1 MTQNNSGFLLSSILL
16 ISERLTE
23 SVELNRIVTDVEIF
37 EHIEKPYLTGRIML
51 VDDSSF
57 YENADIQGSE
67 RIQITIESAEEDST
81 PITKTF
87 FVSKVEKI
95 QKVSDSNAQTLMIH
109 LVQDV
114 FYISSLKNINR
125 HYTGSRSNI
134 IGKIAQNFLN
144 KKVFLTGKDR
154 SVIEVIVPN
163 LHPLEAMM
171 WLNSKAVSA
180 RGYPFYLYSTLVGDD
195 FRMENLGDILLRPAL
210 NGGKDEPA
218 FTIAST
224 KAQDTMNVTL
234 QRRIVENHSMNSQ
247 ENLLDLIRTGLI
259 SSNYE
264 YIDTLTENTKSF
276 SYNSRKDLFKKLI
289 QDGIL
294 NEKQKN
300 PQIDF
305 AELIED
311 KTIDKFKPLTCTYVG
326 GSMAFRDSDT
336 AEGFTPFT
344 YNAWSNSYG
353 EYKTGADYKLNV
365 ISATMDA
372 ILKKNPLTINVKGL
386 EFIKGDAHRTIGN
399 NISVAF
405 QSTHNKAPNLVD
417 EKKSGDYLIY
427 SVRHMFKKTV
437 DTYDVSMNCVKIGNL
452 RRAAK

>member
-1 MTQNNSGFLLSSILL
+1 MTQNNSGFLLSSVLL
-16 ISERLTE
+16 VSERLTE

-37 EHIEKPYLTGRIML
+37 EHIEKPYLTGRIM
-51 VDDSSF
+51 VIDDSNF

-67 RIQITIESAEEDST
+67 RIQITIESTEEDST

-95 QKVSDSNAQTLMIH
+95 QKVQDNAQTLMIH
-109 LVQDV
+109 LVEDV

-134 IGKIAQNFLN
+134 IGKIAKNFLN

-163 LHPLEAMM
+163 MHPLEAMM
-171 WLNSKAVSA
+171 WLNKKAASA

-195 FRMENLGDILLRPAL
+195 FIMENLGDILLRPAL
-210 NGGKDEPA
+210 NASKDDAA
-218 FTIAST
+218 FTISSV

-234 QRRIVENHSMNSQ
+234 QRRVIENHNMSSQ
-247 ENLLDLIRTGLI
+247 ENLLDLIRKGLI
-259 SSNYE
+259 SSKFE

-276 SYNSRKDLFKKLI
+276 SYNSRKDVFAKLI
-289 QDGIL
+289 HDGIL
-294 NEKQKN
+294 SNAQPN
-300 PQIDF
+300 PSIDY
-305 AELIED
+305 AELIDD
-311 KTIDKFKPLTCTYVG
+311 KLIETYKSVKSTYVG
-326 GSMAFRDSDT
+326 GSMAYRDSDT

-344 YNAWSNSYG
+344 YNAWNNSYG
-353 EYKTGADYKLNV
+353 EYKTAADYKLNV

-372 ILKKNPLTINVKGL
+372 ILKKNPFTISLNGL

-399 NISVAF
+399 NILIQVQA
-405 QSTHNKAPNLVD
+405 THDQAD
-417 EKKSGDYLIY
+417 DAIDRKKSGSYLIY

-437 DTYDVSMNCVKIGNL
+437 DKYDVSMNCVKIGSL
-452 RRAAK
+452 KRVAR

>member
-1 MTQNNSGFLLSSILL
+1 MTQNNSGFLLSSVLL
-16 ISERLTE
+16 VSERLTE

-37 EHIEKPYLTGRIML
+37 EHIEKPYLTGRMMVI
-51 VDDSSF
+51 DDSNF

-67 RIQITIESAEEDST
+67 RIQITIESTEEDST

-95 QKVSDSNAQTLMIH
+95 QKVQDNAQTLMIH
-109 LVQDV
+109 LVEDV

-163 LHPLEAMM
+163 MHPLEAMM
-171 WLNSKAVSA
+171 WLNKKAASA

-210 NGGKDEPA
+210 NAGKDDAA
-218 FTIAST
+218 FTISSV

-234 QRRIVENHSMNSQ
+234 QRRVIENHNMSSQ
-247 ENLLDLIRTGLI
+247 ENLLDLIRKGLI
-259 SSNYE
+259 SSKFE

-276 SYNSRKDLFKKLI
+276 SYNSRKDVFAKLI
-289 QDGIL
+289 HDGIL
-294 NEKQKN
+294 SNAQPN
-300 PQIDF
+300 PSIDY
-305 AELIED
+305 AELIDD
-311 KTIDKFKPLTCTYVG
+311 KLIETYKSVKSTYVG
-326 GSMAFRDSDT
+326 GSMAYRDSDT

-344 YNAWSNSYG
+344 YNAWNNSYG
-353 EYKTGADYKLNV
+353 EYKTAADYKLNV

-372 ILKKNPLTINVKGL
+372 ILKKNPFTISLNGL

-399 NISVAF
+399 NILIQVQA
-405 QSTHNKAPNLVD
+405 THDQAD
-417 EKKSGDYLIY
+417 DAIDRKKSGSYLIY

-437 DTYDVSMNCVKIGNL
+437 DKYDVSMNCVKIGSL
-452 RRAAK
+452 KRVAK

>member
-1 MTQNNSGFLLSSILL
+1 MTQNNSGFLLSSVLL
-16 ISERLTE
+16 VSERLTE

-37 EHIEKPYLTGRIML
+37 EHIEKPYLTGRIM
-51 VDDSSF
+51 VIDDSNF

-67 RIQITIESAEEDST
+67 RIQITIESTEEDST

-95 QKVSDSNAQTLMIH
+95 QKVQDNAQTLMIH
-109 LVQDV
+109 LVEDV

-163 LHPLEAMM
+163 MHPLEAMM
-171 WLNSKAVSA
+171 WLNKKAASA
-180 RGYPFYLYSTLVGDD
+180 RGYPFYLYSTLVGSD

-210 NGGKDEPA
+210 NAGQDDAA
-218 FTIAST
+218 FTISSV
-224 KAQDTMNVTL
+224 KAQDTVNVTV
-234 QRRIVENHSMNSQ
+234 QRRVIENHNMSSQ
-247 ENLLDLIRTGLI
+247 ENLLDLIRKGLI
-259 SSNYE
+259 SSKFE

-276 SYNSRKDLFKKLI
+276 NYNSRKDVFAKLI
-289 QDGIL
+289 HDGIL
-294 NEKQKN
+294 SDAQPN
-300 PQIDF
+300 PSIDY
-305 AELIED
+305 AELIDD
-311 KTIDKFKPLTCTYVG
+311 KLIETYKSVKSTYVG
-326 GSMAFRDSDT
+326 GSMAYRDSDT

-344 YNAWSNSYG
+344 YNAWNNSYG

-372 ILKKNPLTINVKGL
+372 ILKKNPFTISLNGL

-399 NISVAF
+399 NILIQVQA
-405 QSTHNKAPNLVD
+405 THDKAD
-417 EKKSGDYLIY
+417 DAIDRKKSGSYLIY

-437 DTYDVSMNCVKIGNL
+437 DKYDVSMNCVKIGSL
-452 RRAAK
+452 KRVAK

>member
-1 MTQNNSGFLLSSILL
+1 MTQNNSGFLLSSVLL
-16 ISERLTE
+16 VSERLTE

-37 EHIEKPYLTGRIML
+37 EHIEKPYLTGRMMVI
-51 VDDSSF
+51 DDSNF

-67 RIQITIESAEEDST
+67 RIQITIESTEEDST

-95 QKVSDSNAQTLMIH
+95 QKVQDNAQTLMIH
-109 LVQDV
+109 LVEDV

-163 LHPLEAMM
+163 MHPLEAMM
-171 WLNSKAVSA
+171 WLNKKAASA
-180 RGYPFYLYSTLVGDD
+180 RGYPFYLYSTLVGSD

-210 NGGKDEPA
+210 NAGQDDAA
-218 FTIAST
+218 FTISSV
-224 KAQDTMNVTL
+224 KAQDAMNVTV
-234 QRRIVENHSMNSQ
+234 QRRVIENHNMSSQ
-247 ENLLDLIRTGLI
+247 ENLLDLIRKGLI
-259 SSNYE
+259 SSQFE

-276 SYNSRKDLFKKLI
+276 NYNSRKDVFAKLI
-289 QDGIL
+289 HDGIL
-294 NEKQKN
+294 SDAQPN
-300 PQIDF
+300 PSIDY
-305 AELIED
+305 AELIDD
-311 KTIDKFKPLTCTYVG
+311 KLIETYKSVKSTYVG
-326 GSMAFRDSDT
+326 GSMAYRDSDT

-344 YNAWSNSYG
+344 YNAWNNSYG

-372 ILKKNPLTINVKGL
+372 ILKKNPFTISLNGL
-386 EFIKGDAHRTIGN
+386 EFIKGDAHRHIGN
-399 NISVAF
+399 NIFVQVQAK
-405 QSTHNKAPNLVD
+405 HNKAEETID
-417 EKKSGDYLIY
+417 RKKYGSYLIY

-437 DTYDVSMNCVKIGNL
+437 DKYDVSMNCVKIGSL
-452 RRAAK
+452 KRVAR

>member
-1 MTQNNSGFLLSSILL
+1 MTQNNSGFLLSSVLL
-16 ISERLTE
+16 VSERLTE

-37 EHIEKPYLTGRIML
+37 EHIEKPYLTGRIM
-51 VDDSSF
+51 VIDDSNF

-67 RIQITIESAEEDST
+67 RIQITIESTEEDST

-95 QKVSDSNAQTLMIH
+95 QKVQDNAQTLMIH
-109 LVQDV
+109 LVEDV

-163 LHPLEAMM
+163 MHPLEAMM
-171 WLNSKAVSA
+171 WLNKKAASA

-210 NGGKDEPA
+210 NAGKDDAA
-218 FTIAST
+218 FTISSV

-234 QRRIVENHSMNSQ
+234 QRRVIENHNMSSQ
-247 ENLLDLIRTGLI
+247 ENLLDLIRKGLI
-259 SSNYE
+259 SSKFE

-276 SYNSRKDLFKKLI
+276 SYNSRKDVFAKLLH
-289 QDGIL
+289 DGIL
-294 NEKQKN
+294 SDTQPN
-300 PQIDF
+300 PSIDF
-305 AELIED
+305 AELIDD
-311 KTIDKFKPLTCTYVG
+311 KLIETYKSVKSTYVG
-326 GSMAFRDSDT
+326 GSMAYRDSDT

-344 YNAWSNSYG
+344 YNAWNNSYG

-372 ILKKNPLTINVKGL
+372 ILKKNPFTISLNGL

-399 NISVAF
+399 NILIQVQA
-405 QSTHNKAPNLVD
+405 THDKAD
-417 EKKSGDYLIY
+417 DAIDRKKSGSYLIY

-437 DTYDVSMNCVKIGNL
+437 DKYDVSMNCVKIGSL
-452 RRAAK
+452 KRVAR

>member
-1 MTQNNSGFLLSSILL
+1 MTQNNSGFLLSSVLL
-16 ISERLTE
+16 VSERLTE

-37 EHIEKPYLTGRIML
+37 EHIEKPYLTGRIM
-51 VDDSSF
+51 VIDDSNF

-67 RIQITIESAEEDST
+67 RIQITIESTEEDST

-95 QKVSDSNAQTLMIH
+95 QKVQDNAQTLMIH
-109 LVQDV
+109 LVEDV

-163 LHPLEAMM
+163 MHPLEAMM
-171 WLNSKAVSA
+171 WLNKKAASA
-180 RGYPFYLYSTLVGDD
+180 RGYPFYLYSTLVGSD

-210 NGGKDEPA
+210 NAGQDDAA
-218 FTIAST
+218 FTISSV
-224 KAQDTMNVTL
+224 KAQDTVNVTV
-234 QRRIVENHSMNSQ
+234 QRRVIENHNMSSQ
-247 ENLLDLIRTGLI
+247 ENLLDLIRKGLI
-259 SSNYE
+259 SSQFE

-276 SYNSRKDLFKKLI
+276 NYNSRKDVFAKLI
-289 QDGIL
+289 HDGIL
-294 NEKQKN
+294 SDTQPN
-300 PQIDF
+300 PSIDY
-305 AELIED
+305 AELIDD
-311 KTIDKFKPLTCTYVG
+311 KLIETYKSVKSTYVG
-326 GSMAFRDSDT
+326 GSMAYRDSDT

-344 YNAWSNSYG
+344 YNAWNNSYG

-372 ILKKNPLTINVKGL
+372 ILKKNPFTISLNGL

-399 NISVAF
+399 NILIQVQA
-405 QSTHNKAPNLVD
+405 THDKAD
-417 EKKSGDYLIY
+417 DAIDRKKSGSYLIY

-437 DTYDVSMNCVKIGNL
+437 DKYDVSMNCVKIGSL
-452 RRAAK
+452 KRVAK

>member
-1 MTQNNSGFLLSSILL
+1 MTQNNSGFLLSSVLL
-16 ISERLTE
+16 VSERLTE

-37 EHIEKPYLTGRIML
+37 EHIEKPYLTGRIM
-51 VDDSSF
+51 VIDDSNF

-67 RIQITIESAEEDST
+67 RIQITIESTEEDST

-95 QKVSDSNAQTLMIH
+95 QKVQDNAQTLMIH
-109 LVQDV
+109 LVEDV

-163 LHPLEAMM
+163 MHPLEAMM
-171 WLNSKAVSA
+171 WLNKKAASA
-180 RGYPFYLYSTLVGDD
+180 RGYPFYLYSTLVGSD

-210 NGGKDEPA
+210 NAGQDDAA
-218 FTIAST
+218 FTISSV
-224 KAQDTMNVTL
+224 KAQDTMNVTV
-234 QRRIVENHSMNSQ
+234 QRRVIENHNMSSQ
-247 ENLLDLIRTGLI
+247 ENLLDLIRKGLI
-259 SSNYE
+259 SSQFE

-276 SYNSRKDLFKKLI
+276 NYNSRKDVFAKLI
-289 QDGIL
+289 HDGIL
-294 NEKQKN
+294 SDTQPN
-300 PQIDF
+300 PSIDY
-305 AELIED
+305 AELIDD
-311 KTIDKFKPLTCTYVG
+311 KLIETYKSVKSTYVG
-326 GSMAFRDSDT
+326 GSMAYRDSDT

-344 YNAWSNSYG
+344 YNAWNNSYG

-372 ILKKNPLTINVKGL
+372 ILKKNPFTISLNGL

-399 NISVAF
+399 NILIQVQA
-405 QSTHNKAPNLVD
+405 THDKAD
-417 EKKSGDYLIY
+417 DAIDRKKSGSYLIY

-437 DTYDVSMNCVKIGNL
+437 DKYDVSMNCVKIGSL
-452 RRAAK
+452 KRVAK

>member
-1 MTQNNSGFLLSSILL
+1 MTQNNSGFLLSSVLL
-16 ISERLTE
+16 VSERLTE

-37 EHIEKPYLTGRIML
+37 EHIEKPYLTGRMMVI
-51 VDDSSF
+51 DDSNF

-67 RIQITIESAEEDST
+67 RIQITIESTEEDST

-95 QKVSDSNAQTLMIH
+95 QKVQDNAQTLMIH
-109 LVQDV
+109 LVEDV

-163 LHPLEAMM
+163 MHPLEAMM
-171 WLNSKAVSA
+171 WLNKKAASA

-210 NGGKDEPA
+210 NAGKDDAA
-218 FTIAST
+218 FTISSV

-234 QRRIVENHSMNSQ
+234 QRRVIENHNMSSQ
-247 ENLLDLIRTGLI
+247 ENLLDLIRKGLI
-259 SSNYE
+259 SSKFE

-276 SYNSRKDLFKKLI
+276 SYNSRKDVFAKLI
-289 QDGIL
+289 HDGIL
-294 NEKQKN
+294 SNAQPN
-300 PQIDF
+300 PSIDY
-305 AELIED
+305 AELIDD
-311 KTIDKFKPLTCTYVG
+311 KLIETYKSVKSTYVG
-326 GSMAFRDSDT
+326 GSMAYRDSDT

-344 YNAWSNSYG
+344 YNAWNNSYG
-353 EYKTGADYKLNV
+353 EYKTAADYKLNV

-372 ILKKNPLTINVKGL
+372 ILKKNPFTISLNGL

-399 NISVAF
+399 NILIQVQA
-405 QSTHNKAPNLVD
+405 THDQAD
-417 EKKSGDYLIY
+417 DAIDRKKSGSYLIY

-437 DTYDVSMNCVKIGNL
+437 DKYDVSMNCVKIGSL
-452 RRAAK
+452 KRVAR

>member
-1 MTQNNSGFLLSSILL
+1 MTQNNSGFLLSSVLL
-16 ISERLTE
+16 VSERLTE

-37 EHIEKPYLTGRIML
+37 EHIEKPYLTGRIM
-51 VDDSSF
+51 VIDDSNF

-67 RIQITIESAEEDST
+67 RIQITIESTEEDST

-95 QKVSDSNAQTLMIH
+95 QKVQDNAQTLMIH
-109 LVQDV
+109 LVEDV

-144 KKVFLTGKDR
+144 KKVFLTGNDR

-163 LHPLEAMM
+163 MHPLEAMM
-171 WLNSKAVSA
+171 WLNKKAANS

-210 NGGKDEPA
+210 NAGQDDAA
-218 FTIAST
+218 FTISSV
-224 KAQDTMNVTL
+224 KAQDTMNVTV
-234 QRRIVENHSMNSQ
+234 QRRVIENHNMSSQ
-247 ENLLDLIRTGLI
+247 ENLLDLIRKGLI
-259 SSNYE
+259 SSKFE

-276 SYNSRKDLFKKLI
+276 SYNSRKDVFAKLLH
-289 QDGIL
+289 DGIL
-294 NEKQKN
+294 SDTQPN
-300 PQIDF
+300 PSIDF
-305 AELIED
+305 AELIDD
-311 KTIDKFKPLTCTYVG
+311 KLIETYKSVKSTYVG
-326 GSMAFRDSDT
+326 GSMAYRDSDT

-344 YNAWSNSYG
+344 YNAWNNSYG
-353 EYKTGADYKLNV
+353 EYKTAADYKLNV

-372 ILKKNPLTINVKGL
+372 ILKKNPFTISLNGL

-399 NISVAF
+399 NILIQVQA
-405 QSTHNKAPNLVD
+405 THDQADDPID
-417 EKKSGDYLIY
+417 RKKSGSYLIY

-437 DTYDVSMNCVKIGNL
+437 DKYDVSMNCVKIGSL
-452 RRAAK
+452 KRVAR

>member
-1 MTQNNSGFLLSSILL
+1 MTQNNSGFLLSSVLL
-16 ISERLTE
+16 VSERLTE

-37 EHIEKPYLTGRIML
+37 EHIEKPYLTGRIM
-51 VDDSSF
+51 VIDDSNF

-67 RIQITIESAEEDST
+67 RIQITIESTEEDST

-95 QKVSDSNAQTLMIH
+95 QKVQDNAQTLMIH
-109 LVQDV
+109 LVEDV

-163 LHPLEAMM
+163 MHPLEAMM
-171 WLNSKAVSA
+171 WLNKKAASA

-210 NGGKDEPA
+210 NGGQDDAA
-218 FTIAST
+218 FSISSV
-224 KAQDTMNVTL
+224 KAQDTMNVTV
-234 QRRIVENHSMNSQ
+234 QRRVIENHNMSSQ
-247 ENLLDLIRTGLI
+247 ENLLDLIRKGLI
-259 SSNYE
+259 SSKFE

-276 SYNSRKDLFKKLI
+276 SYNSRKDVFAKLI
-289 QDGIL
+289 HDGIL
-294 NEKQKN
+294 SNAQPN
-300 PQIDF
+300 PSIDY
-305 AELIED
+305 AELIDD
-311 KTIDKFKPLTCTYVG
+311 KLIETYKSVKSTYVG
-326 GSMAFRDSDT
+326 GSMAYRDSDT

-344 YNAWSNSYG
+344 YNAWNNSYG
-353 EYKTGADYKLNV
+353 EYKTAADYKLNV

-372 ILKKNPLTINVKGL
+372 ILKKNPFTISLNGL

-399 NISVAF
+399 NILIQVQA
-405 QSTHNKAPNLVD
+405 THDQAD
-417 EKKSGDYLIY
+417 DAIDRKKSGSYLIY

-437 DTYDVSMNCVKIGNL
+437 DKYDVSMNCVKIGSL
-452 RRAAK
+452 KRVAK

>member
-1 MTQNNSGFLLSSILL
+1 MTQNNSGFLLSSVLL
-16 ISERLTE
+16 VSERLTE

-37 EHIEKPYLTGRIML
+37 EHIEKPYLTGRIM
-51 VDDSSF
+51 VIDDSNF

-67 RIQITIESAEEDST
+67 RIQITIESTEEDST

-95 QKVSDSNAQTLMIH
+95 QKVQDNAQTLMIH
-109 LVQDV
+109 LVEDV

-163 LHPLEAMM
+163 MHPLEAMM
-171 WLNSKAVSA
+171 WLNKKAASA

-210 NGGKDEPA
+210 NGGQDDAA
-218 FTIAST
+218 FSISSV
-224 KAQDTMNVTL
+224 KAQDTMNVTV
-234 QRRIVENHSMNSQ
+234 QRRVIENHNMSSQ
-247 ENLLDLIRTGLI
+247 ENLLDLIRKGLI
-259 SSNYE
+259 SSKFE

-276 SYNSRKDLFKKLI
+276 NYNSRKDVFAKLI
-289 QDGIL
+289 HDGIL
-294 NEKQKN
+294 SDAQPN
-300 PQIDF
+300 PSIDY
-305 AELIED
+305 AELIDD
-311 KTIDKFKPLTCTYVG
+311 KLIETYKSVKSTYVG
-326 GSMAFRDSDT
+326 GSMAYRDSDT

-344 YNAWSNSYG
+344 YNAWNNSYG
-353 EYKTGADYKLNV
+353 EYKTAADYKLNV

-372 ILKKNPLTINVKGL
+372 ILKKNPFTISLNGL

-399 NISVAF
+399 NILIQVQA
-405 QSTHNKAPNLVD
+405 THDQAD
-417 EKKSGDYLIY
+417 DAIDRKKSGSYLIY

-437 DTYDVSMNCVKIGNL
+437 DKYDVSMNCVKIGSL
-452 RRAAK
+452 KRVAR

>member
-1 MTQNNSGFLLSSILL
+1 MTQNNSGFLLSSVLL
-16 ISERLTE
+16 VSERLTE

-37 EHIEKPYLTGRIML
+37 EHIEKPYLTGRIM
-51 VDDSSF
+51 VIDDSNF

-67 RIQITIESAEEDST
+67 RIQITIESTEEDST

-95 QKVSDSNAQTLMIH
+95 QKVQDNAQTLMIH
-109 LVQDV
+109 LVEDV

-163 LHPLEAMM
+163 MHPLEAMM
-171 WLNSKAVSA
+171 WLNKKAASA

-210 NGGKDEPA
+210 NASKDDAA
-218 FTIAST
+218 FTISSV

-234 QRRIVENHSMNSQ
+234 QRRVIENHNMSSQ
-247 ENLLDLIRTGLI
+247 ENLLDLIRKGLI
-259 SSNYE
+259 SSKFE

-276 SYNSRKDLFKKLI
+276 SYNSRKDVFAKLI
-289 QDGIL
+289 HDGIL
-294 NEKQKN
+294 SNAQPN
-300 PQIDF
+300 PSIDY
-305 AELIED
+305 AELIDD
-311 KTIDKFKPLTCTYVG
+311 KLIETYKSVKSTYVG
-326 GSMAFRDSDT
+326 GSMAYRDSDT

-344 YNAWSNSYG
+344 YNAWNNSYG
-353 EYKTGADYKLNV
+353 EYKTAADYKLNV

-372 ILKKNPLTINVKGL
+372 ILKKNPFTISLNGL

-399 NISVAF
+399 NILIQVQA
-405 QSTHNKAPNLVD
+405 THDQAD
-417 EKKSGDYLIY
+417 DAIDRKKSGSYLIY

-437 DTYDVSMNCVKIGNL
+437 DKYDVSMNCVKIGSL
-452 RRAAK
+452 KRVAR

>member
-1 MTQNNSGFLLSSILL
+1 MTQNNSGFLLSSVLL
-16 ISERLTE
+16 VSERLTE

-37 EHIEKPYLTGRIML
+37 EHIEKPYLTGRIM
-51 VDDSSF
+51 VIDDSNF

-67 RIQITIESAEEDST
+67 RIQITIESTEEDST

-95 QKVSDSNAQTLMIH
+95 QKVQDNAQTLMIH
-109 LVQDV
+109 LVEDV

-163 LHPLEAMM
+163 MHPLEAMM
-171 WLNSKAVSA
+171 WLNKKAANS

-210 NGGKDEPA
+210 NAGKDDAA
-218 FTIAST
+218 FTISSV
-224 KAQDTMNVTL
+224 KAQDTMNVTV
-234 QRRIVENHSMNSQ
+234 QRRVIENHNMSSQ
-247 ENLLDLIRTGLI
+247 ENLLDLIRKGLI
-259 SSNYE
+259 SSKFE

-276 SYNSRKDLFKKLI
+276 SYNSRKDVFAKLI
-289 QDGIL
+289 HDGIL
-294 NEKQKN
+294 SDTQPN
-300 PQIDF
+300 PSIDF
-305 AELIED
+305 AELIDD
-311 KTIDKFKPLTCTYVG
+311 KLIETYKSVKSTYVG
-326 GSMAFRDSDT
+326 GSMAYRDSDT

-344 YNAWSNSYG
+344 YNAWNNSYG
-353 EYKTGADYKLNV
+353 EYKTAADYKLNV

-372 ILKKNPLTINVKGL
+372 ILKKNPFTISLNGL

-399 NISVAF
+399 NILIQVQA
-405 QSTHNKAPNLVD
+405 THDKAD
-417 EKKSGDYLIY
+417 DAIDRKKSGSYLIY

-437 DTYDVSMNCVKIGNL
+437 DKYDVSMNCVKIGSL
-452 RRAAK
+452 KRVAR

>member
-1 MTQNNSGFLLSSILL
+1 MTQNNSGFLLSSVLL
-16 ISERLTE
+16 VSERLTE

-37 EHIEKPYLTGRIML
+37 EHIEKPYLTGRMMVI
-51 VDDSSF
+51 DDSNF

-67 RIQITIESAEEDST
+67 RIQITIESTEEDST

-95 QKVSDSNAQTLMIH
+95 QKVQDNAQTLMIH
-109 LVQDV
+109 LVEDV

-144 KKVFLTGKDR
+144 KKDFLTGKDR

-163 LHPLEAMM
+163 MHPLEAMM
-171 WLNSKAVSA
+171 WLNKKAASA

-210 NGGKDEPA
+210 NAGKDDAA
-218 FTIAST
+218 FTISSV

-234 QRRIVENHSMNSQ
+234 QRRVIENHNMSSQ
-247 ENLLDLIRTGLI
+247 ENLLDLIRKGLI
-259 SSNYE
+259 SSKFE

-276 SYNSRKDLFKKLI
+276 SYNSRKDVFAKLI
-289 QDGIL
+289 HDGIL
-294 NEKQKN
+294 SNAQPN
-300 PQIDF
+300 PSIDY
-305 AELIED
+305 AELIDD
-311 KTIDKFKPLTCTYVG
+311 KLIETYKSVKSTYVG
-326 GSMAFRDSDT
+326 GSMAYRDSDT

-344 YNAWSNSYG
+344 YNAWNNSYG

-372 ILKKNPLTINVKGL
+372 ILKKNPFTISLNGL

-399 NISVAF
+399 NILIQVQA
-405 QSTHNKAPNLVD
+405 THDKAD
-417 EKKSGDYLIY
+417 DTIDRKKSGSYLIY

-437 DTYDVSMNCVKIGNL
+437 DKYDVSMNCVKIGSL
-452 RRAAK
+452 KRVAR

>member
-1 MTQNNSGFLLSSILL
+1 MTQNNSGFLLSSVLL
-16 ISERLTE
+16 VSERLTE

-37 EHIEKPYLTGRIML
+37 EHIEKPYLTGRIM
-51 VDDSSF
+51 VIDDSNF

-67 RIQITIESAEEDST
+67 RIQITIESTEEDST

-95 QKVSDSNAQTLMIH
+95 QKVQDNAQTLMIH
-109 LVQDV
+109 LVEDV

-163 LHPLEAMM
+163 MHPLEAMM
-171 WLNSKAVSA
+171 WLNKKAANS

-210 NGGKDEPA
+210 NAGKDDAA
-218 FTIAST
+218 FTISSV

-234 QRRIVENHSMNSQ
+234 QRRVIENHNMSSQ
-247 ENLLDLIRTGLI
+247 ENLLDLIRKGLI
-259 SSNYE
+259 SSKFE

-276 SYNSRKDLFKKLI
+276 SYNSRKDVFAKLI
-289 QDGIL
+289 HDGIL
-294 NEKQKN
+294 SDTQPN
-300 PQIDF
+300 PSIDF
-305 AELIED
+305 AELIDD
-311 KTIDKFKPLTCTYVG
+311 KLIETYKSVKSTYVG
-326 GSMAFRDSDT
+326 GSMAYRDSDT

-344 YNAWSNSYG
+344 YNAWNNSYG
-353 EYKTGADYKLNV
+353 EYKTAADYKLNV

-372 ILKKNPLTINVKGL
+372 ILKKNPFTISLNGL

-399 NISVAF
+399 NILIQVQA
-405 QSTHNKAPNLVD
+405 THDKAD
-417 EKKSGDYLIY
+417 DAIDRKKSGSYLIY

-437 DTYDVSMNCVKIGNL
+437 DKYDVSMNCVKIGSL
-452 RRAAK
+452 KRVAR